1 MADPVQPRPPTLHC
15 APESGPRLTPCCSV
29 WQGIGCSYHVLPD
42 RRVPLAPKR
51 ACALLD
57 ASLGACSACRAAEAA
72 GTLRRLYFYVSA
84 RAPDADAAVDD
95 FRARIRSALVGL
107 IELLE

>member
-1 MADPVQPRPPTLHC
+1 LGASLG
-15 APESGPRLTPCCSV
+15 ACSA
-29 WQGIGCSYHVLPD
+29 C
-42 RRVPLAPKR
+42 R
-51 ACALLD
+51 AFD
-57 ASLGACSACRAAEAA
+57 ASLGACSACCAAEAA